1 MKSSYTAILLLS
13 AWFGHWRPTSLGTE
27 KKSSKSP
34 RSIFFGGRR
43 TAVGRFHG
51 IWPIRPPPDD
61 ALLGGSALPAYK
73 EGRGG
78 DCHLIDR
85 RSAAPFMPL
94 FAIPFPA
101 VDPIA
106 ISLGPFAI
114 RWYALAYI
122 VGLLIGW
129 RYCLA
134 LRGRPPHIV
143 TRQAVDDFLVW
154 ATLGVVLG
162 GRIGYVLFY

>member
-43 TAVGRFHG
+43 TAAGRFHD

-73 EGRGG
+73 EGRGSTATSSTA
-78 DCHLIDR
+78 DLPRHSC
-85 RSAAPFMPL
+85 RSL
-94 FAIPFPA
+94 R
-101 VDPIA
+101 
-106 ISLGPFAI
+106 SLSPRSTRSRF
-114 RWYALAYI
+114 RSVPSRS
-122 VGLLIGW
+122 VG
-129 RYCLA
+129 
-134 LRGRPPHIV
+134 
-143 TRQAVDDFLVW
+143 
-154 ATLGVVLG
+154 
-162 GRIGYVLFY
+162 